1 MCVSEIDLLGPSGDS
16 ISFGVKED
24 STRGA
29 VGILNADYMYEAG
42 KTIPKGSLVFTGS
55 YKGNPAYNV
64 VVLYDKNGN
73 IVGGVDEDN
82 VLKAEQIILAHVP
95 ENGMLGEVSDG
106 IWIYWIE
113 PDAIPDNL
121 KGQTVRAQ
129 LYRVDNALTNEG
141 QRIVSDTLPLRIP
154 GVLEQIT
161 LKSNIDEEDNTSYN
175 GR

>member
-1 MCVSEIDLLGPSGDS
+1 M
-16 ISFGVKED
+16 KED
-24 STRGA
+24 STQGA

-121 KGQTVRAQ
+121 KGQTVRHSC
-129 LYRVDNALTNEG
+129 
-141 QRIVSDTLPLRIP
+141 IV
-154 GVLEQIT
+154 
-161 LKSNIDEEDNTSYN
+161 
-175 GR
+175 